1 MKLNSKYLYRS
12 LLGLYLVV
20 LLVLCFG
27 HFNSSPNIP
36 KVIFGLPMDKV
47 IHFLMFFPFPILAF
61 LSFDRYT
68 ETLRSTLIFTGITF
82 VIGCLMAVGTEWGQ
96 AHLTTHRT
104 GDSMDLAADLLAL
117 GISSALVIIWDLHK
131 QKK

>member
-36 KVIFGLPMDKV
+36 KDFLGVPMDKV

-104 GDSMDLAADLLAL
+104 GDTMDLAADLLAL
-117 GISSALVIIWDLHK
+117 GLSSVLVIIWDLHK
-131 QKK
+131 QKR